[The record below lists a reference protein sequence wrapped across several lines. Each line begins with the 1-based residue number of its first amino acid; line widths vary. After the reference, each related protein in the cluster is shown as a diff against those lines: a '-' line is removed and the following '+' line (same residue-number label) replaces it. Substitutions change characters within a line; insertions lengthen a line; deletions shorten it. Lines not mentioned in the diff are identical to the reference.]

1 MIIWRYVA
9 SFTSTLPS
17 PSQSP
22 SINGVVVGCTEVV
35 GCVVGFGVVGFGV
48 VGFGDVVG
56 ITDVV
61 GCVVV
66 GTFESAV

>member
-35 GCVVGFGVVGFGV
+35 GCVVGFGVVGFG
-48 VGFGDVVG
+48 DVVG